1 MAKIPPQWRLSATIL
16 AESKERRVLVGD
28 YLKGLLD
35 HVILSI
41 TNLDVPEV
49 VTSTSNGSLTAKQ
62 VAKHFAR
69 ELHMHISWL
78 VSSTSIFSNIL
89 MTSIQSDILLA
100 IEFELALEQAQEL
113 DDYYEEHKRPI
124 GPLHRVPFALKDQF
138 HIKGFETTMVYVG
151 WIGTFEGVKGT
162 GKEKVFESELVG
174 EFRSLGA
181 IPIAKVC
188 TML

>member
-1 MAKIPPQWRLSATIL
+1 MMRSMVRMSVGSALFLLCIVILSYEMVTKVNFNLGHVRPWQTIVNEKREKIMAKIPPQWRLSATIL

-35 HVILSI
+35 HVILSV

-78 VSSTSIFSNIL
+78 VSSTSIFSGIL
-89 MTSIQSDILLA
+89 MTSI
-100 IEFELALEQAQEL
+100 
-113 DDYYEEHKRPI
+113 
-124 GPLHRVPFALKDQF
+124 
-138 HIKGFETTMVYVG
+138 
-151 WIGTFEGVKGT
+151 
-162 GKEKVFESELVG
+162 
-174 EFRSLGA
+174 
-181 IPIAKVC
+181 
-188 TML
+188 